1 MRQENHLAAIAAM
14 SELGFT
20 ELEAAVYTYLV
31 ENSPAT
37 PYRVA
42 REIGKPVANTYK
54 VVQSLFQKGLVL
66 IDETKNRQ
74 CEAIPPNEV
83 LTSLKNSY
91 LDRHKFAEDALSTLK
106 PAAASYEKIYSL
118 ATVEQVFDRCQ
129 KLIDNAETVVLVDAY
144 PGVIESIRPWLEGA
158 AERGVTVVLEA
169 YEPVKLKGVEI
180 VPFQHADTMLRRWRG
195 DWLIVVVDG
204 AEYVFAFLGSDGRTV
219 QNAIWCNSAFLALPQ
234 HSNLAHS
241 FRASILEDLIRR
253 NASMRKIKQE
263 LKRTEAWMVLGRRGY
278 DKLAAEFTHE

>member
-1 MRQENHLAAIAAM
+1 MSQGDHSAAIDAM
-14 SELGFT
+14 NELGFT

-74 CEAIPPNEV
+74 CEAVQPDEV
-83 LTSLKNSY
+83 LSALKSSY
-91 LDRHKFAEDALSTLK
+91 LRRHKTAEEVLSKLK
-106 PAAASYEKIYSL
+106 PSASADEKIYSL

-129 KLIDNAETVVLVDAY
+129 KLIESSETVVLVDAY
-144 PGVIESIRPWLEGA
+144 PGVIESIRPWLETA
-158 AERGVTVVLEA
+158 AGRGVTVVLEA

-253 NASMRKIKQE
+253 DASPRKLKQE
-263 LKRTEAWMVLGRRGY
+263 LKRTEAWMLMGRRGY
-278 DKLAAEFTHE
+278 EKLATEFTHE

>member
-1 MRQENHLAAIAAM
+1 MSQGGHSAAIDAM
-14 SELGFT
+14 NELGFT

-74 CEAIPPNEV
+74 CEAIPPDEV
-83 LTSLKNSY
+83 LSALKSSY
-91 LDRHKFAEDALSTLK
+91 LRRHKTAEEVLSKLK
-106 PAAASYEKIYSL
+106 PSAASDEKIYSL

-129 KLIDNAETVVLVDAY
+129 KLIDSSETVVLVDAY
-144 PGVIESIRPWLEGA
+144 PGVIEAIRPWLEA
-158 AERGVTVVLEA
+158 AAGRGVTVVLEA

-253 NASMRKIKQE
+253 NASPRKLKQE
-263 LKRTEAWMVLGRRGY
+263 LKRTEAWMLMGRRGY
-278 DKLAAEFTHE
+278 EKLATEFTHE